1 MAAPSGCGKTQL
13 CIMLAM
19 LACLPLKYGGI
30 NTNVIYVDTE
40 GAFSAQRYMR
50 RDPIPYMVML
60 FF

>member
-1 MAAPSGCGKTQL
+1 
-13 CIMLAM
+13 MLAM